1 VSPST
6 VSSWLSRTIKEEKE
20 RKKEKAYEM
29 WLACAT
35 QQEIA
40 EAVDIAVETASVWCK
55 DFSGSTAS
63 EESEKWQNFD
73 PPIYNIWKQQTRVDP
88 FAGGGPYQ
96 TPAVKTRQIR

>member
-1 VSPST
+1 
-6 VSSWLSRTIKEEKE
+6 
-20 RKKEKAYEM
+20 M

-40 EAVDIAVETASVWCK
+40 EAVETPQKTIDDWTK
-55 DFSGSTAS
+55 GFSETSAT
-63 EESEKWQNFD
+63 EESLKWQNFD